1 MIRTIVNIFSKER
14 KNLNRNVDLLSLIVE
29 KEAIFITTT
38 QHSLVVLAQNGDEQA
53 FYQLIEREQH
63 KLYRMAYVYV
73 QNENDAVEVFQ
84 QTIIRAY
91 EGLPLLKEPH
101 YFATWLTRIM
111 INCCK
116 TYIAKKK
123 TMELVE
129 PHTLEDLNSTSPTY
143 IEEELDL
150 WQALCQLEEKYKT
163 VLLLRFYQ
171 DYSVKDIAAIL
182 QCPEGTVKTHI
193 RRGLQAIRQQLK
205 GAYLDEWVQSVEGS
219 H

>member
-1 MIRTIVNIFSKER
+1 M
-14 KNLNRNVDLLSLIVE
+14 LSLIAV

-38 QHSLVVLAQNGDEQA
+38 QQSLVVLAQHGDEEA
-53 FYQLIEREQH
+53 FYQLIEQEQH

-73 QNENDAVEVFQ
+73 QNENDAIEVFQ

-91 EGLPLLKEPH
+91 EGLPQLKEPR

-116 TYIAKKK
+116 TYMAKKN
-123 TMELVE
+123 TIQLVE
-129 PHTLEDLNSTSPTY
+129 PQSLADLNSTSPTY

-150 WQALCQLEEKYKT
+150 WQALCQLEDKYKT

-171 DYSVKDIAAIL
+171 DYSVKDIAVIL

-193 RRGLQAIRQQLK
+193 RRGLQALRQQLK
-205 GAYLDEWVQSVEGS
+205 GAYLDEWVQSAERS

>member
-1 MIRTIVNIFSKER
+1 MLAKSNGW
-14 KNLNRNVDLLSLIVE
+14 
-29 KEAIFITTT
+29 KEAIFITT
-38 QHSLVVLAQNGDEQA
+38 QHVSLVQLAQHGDEQA
-53 FYQLIEREQH
+53 FYQLIEQEQH

-91 EGLPLLKEPH
+91 EGLPQLKEPH
-101 YFATWLTRIM
+101 YFSTWLTRII
-111 INCCK
+111 INVCK
-116 TYIAKKK
+116 TYIAKKN
-123 TMELVE
+123 TVQLVE
-129 PHTLEDLNSTSPTY
+129 PHTLEDFTSTTPTY

-150 WQALCQLEEKYKT
+150 WHSLCKLEEKYKT

-182 QCPEGTVKTHI
+182 QYPEGTVKTNI
-193 RRGLQAIRQQLK
+193 RRGLQALRQHLK
-205 GAYLDEWVQSVEGS
+205 GAYIDEWVQSVERG

>member
-1 MIRTIVNIFSKER
+1 M
-14 KNLNRNVDLLSLIVE
+14 NRNNSLLSLIVV
-29 KEAIFITTT
+29 KEAIFITTA
-38 QHSLVVLAQNGDEQA
+38 QQSLVILAQHGDEQA
-53 FYQLIEREQH
+53 FYQLIEQEQH

-91 EGLPLLKEPH
+91 EGLPQLKEPH
-101 YFATWLTRIM
+101 YFSTWLTRII

-116 TYIAKKK
+116 TYIAKNKRVQP
-123 TMELVE
+123 VE
-129 PHTLEDLNSTSPTY
+129 PQALVDLNSTSPTY

-193 RRGLQAIRQQLK
+193 RRGLQALRQQLK
-205 GAYLDEWVQSVEGS
+205 GAYLDEWVQSIERS

>member
-1 MIRTIVNIFSKER
+1 M
-14 KNLNRNVDLLSLIVE
+14 
-29 KEAIFITTT
+29 TTT
-38 QHSLVVLAQNGDEQA
+38 QQSLVVLAQHGDEEA
-53 FYQLIEREQH
+53 FYQLIEQEQH

-73 QNENDAVEVFQ
+73 QNENDAIEVFQ

-91 EGLPLLKEPH
+91 EGLPQLKEPR

-116 TYIAKKK
+116 TYMAKKN
-123 TMELVE
+123 TIQLVE
-129 PHTLEDLNSTSPTY
+129 PQSLADLNSTSPTY

-150 WQALCQLEEKYKT
+150 WQALCQLEDKYKT

-171 DYSVKDIAAIL
+171 DYSVKDIAVIL

-193 RRGLQAIRQQLK
+193 RRGLQALRQQLK
-205 GAYLDEWVQSVEGS
+205 GAYLDEWVQSAERS

>member
-1 MIRTIVNIFSKER
+1 MVRW
-14 KNLNRNVDLLSLIVE
+14 
-29 KEAIFITTT
+29 EAFFITTKQIT
-38 QHSLVVLAQNGDEQA
+38 LVELAQNGDEDA
-53 FYQLIEREQH
+53 FYQLIEQEQH

-91 EGLPLLKEPH
+91 EGLPQLKEPH
-101 YFATWLTRIM
+101 YFSTWLTRII

-116 TYIAKKK
+116 TYIAKSNIVH
-123 TMELVE
+123 LVE
-129 PHTLEDLNSTSPTY
+129 PHTLEDVKSTSSSY

-171 DYSVKDIAAIL
+171 DCSVKQIASIL

-193 RRGLQAIRQQLK
+193 RRGLQTLRQQLK
-205 GAYLDEWVQSVEGS
+205 GAYLDEWVQSAEGS

>member
-1 MIRTIVNIFSKER
+1 M
-14 KNLNRNVDLLSLIVE
+14 NRNDDLLSLMVE
-29 KEAIFITTT
+29 KEAIFITST
-38 QHSLVVLAQNGDEQA
+38 QQTLVALAQQGDEQA
-53 FYQLIEREQH
+53 FYQLIEQEQH

-91 EGLPLLKEPH
+91 EGLPQLKETH

-123 TMELVE
+123 TVMPVE
-129 PHTLEDLNSTSPTY
+129 PQTFEDLTSASPTY

-150 WQALCQLEEKYKT
+150 WQALCRLEEKYKT

-193 RRGLQAIRQQLK
+193 RRGLHALRQQLK
-205 GAYLDEWVQSVEGS
+205 GAYLDEWVQSAERS